1 MRRPG
6 PRTAWPSY
14 GQSRRQTG
22 AAGSANSRAG
32 GPGPSHWL
40 LGANWQGRARGAWD
54 WNRIGATDRPGNNEA
69 LAASQPA
76 KPRHGCAWRR
86 QKGRRPTARG
96 RPGPPE
102 SRSPPTRRAGSQ
114 RRDPSPTRT
123 LDPTQTGASAASIAG
138 NDSPATVGNCL
149 QVPSTPGGRP
159 RLAFP
164 GRTAGARA
172 LLPAGLSQ
180 SDARPCSRNPLP
192 ASKSE
197 RRAASSWLNSSR
209 ALARRRMLALS
220 HDPRHGVAGG
230 GALSFTPRPLPPT
243 RTASGSPARRF
254 RPFGACSV

>member
-1 MRRPG
+1 MLPRRASGVRGPIPAPTGSMRRPG

-123 LDPTQTGASAASIAG
+123 VGPTQTGASAASNLNLLAG
-138 NDSPATVGNCL
+138 NDSPAKVGNC
-149 QVPSTPGGRP
+149 
-159 RLAFP
+159 AFKFQGHP
-164 GRTAGARA
+164 AAARGLRFRAGPPVR
-172 LLPAGLSQ
+172 GLSYRR
-180 SDARPCSRNPLP
+180 ASRNPMP
-192 ASKSE
+192 D
-197 RRAASSWLNSSR
+197 R
-209 ALARRRMLALS
+209 ALAIRCQLARAS
-220 HDPRHGVAGG
+220 AV
-230 GALSFTPRPLPPT
+230 PRPL
-243 RTASGSPARRF
+243 G
-254 RPFGACSV
+254 